1 MIKTILIVDD
11 SPVARKIMR
20 SCLPK
25 DRAFVVVEAGDG
37 LQGLQLFQS
46 ESPDLTFID
55 LTMPV
60 MNGVEALKRMK
71 EINPQAVVVVASADI
86 QPKTVAMVMSLGAF
100 SMLRK
105 PISRESVA
113 EAIRRVE
120 EPEGAN

>member
-1 MIKTILIVDD
+1 
-11 SPVARKIMR
+11 MR